1 MDFLKTKETGFKGPG
16 EIRVRGRSLKIL
28 KDIYADNS
36 LKNEE
41 RIDPGIFWH
50 DEEYGLSQRDAT
62 EALSYLDK
70 VGLIKIVPPKV
81 EGAGLAGSVVEKIT
95 GFKEGVIKHFYF
107 GFPGTIVKILRVQI
121 SRIGSIRLFW
131 IGMRLYQILGS
142 DLTPYIFLS
151 KIFL

>member
-16 EIRVRGRSLKIL
+16 EIRVRGGSLKIL

-62 EALSYLDK
+62 EALSCLDK
-70 VGLIKIVPPKV
+70 VDLIKIVPPKV
-81 EGAGLAGSVVEKIT
+81 VGAGLAGSVVEKIP
-95 GFKEGVIKHFYF
+95 GLKECLIKHFYLLF
-107 GFPGTIVKILRVQI
+107 SGNDCETFASSNKPDWFDPIVLDRHEA
-121 SRIGSIRLFW
+121 L
-131 IGMRLYQILGS
+131 
-142 DLTPYIFLS
+142 PNP
-151 KIFL
+151 